1 MLGREAPREPIPALI
16 ATTAQIQDHPLRK
29 CSKMIHRL
37 VPLQRRRS
45 QHTKRSLARPFQT
58 IIGLTCCYT
67 TDPNPQRSI
76 TECPTRRTGSN
87 RWTRCQDLEP
97 DDDPRSLTHYLEGD
111 HGIPD
116 GWIPIANSGY
126 GDYTVLSVRSEDYG
140 RIYYLFHEVHGY
152 DASNRSNGVYPLA
165 NSFTEWIDGLDDLG

>member
-1 MLGREAPREPIPALI
+1 MFEDDSPFGAASEEAVAAYEAKLSTPLPNDYRAYLLLHNGSKPSKVDYRMPNEENWIESVDEMSGLG
-16 ATTAQIQDHPLRK
+16 
-29 CSKMIHRL
+29 
-37 VPLQRRRS
+37 
-45 QHTKRSLARPFQT
+45 
-58 IIGLTCCYT
+58 
-67 TDPNPQRSI
+67 
-76 TECPTRRTGSN
+76 
-87 RWTRCQDLEP
+87 P